1 MPVFSRFQMRKK
13 WALFDANQFPQPLA
27 VMSAITF
34 ARIVFFTVCLF
45 AEKSAKIASKFIFDF
60 HSVSREKLNIKILAS
75 ALHHFRDFFFGTV
88 EPHL

>member
-1 MPVFSRFQMRKK
+1 MSVFSRFQMRKK

-45 AEKSAKIASKFIFDF
+45 AEKSAKIASKFFFNF
-60 HSVSREKLNIKILAS
+60 HIVSRENVKRRETLGGS
-75 ALHHFRDFFFGTV
+75 PPFR
-88 EPHL
+88 